1 MAMVIRSSFEDGK
14 ALSALDRCIGTQ
26 IKEIGKPDFTHQ
38 IVLCLP
44 EVLPGQKDWGEVD
57 GEPMDFSRQED
68 QVKATRWYI
77 DELMKRFKQAKYN
90 I

>member
-1 MAMVIRSSFEDGK
+1 MQEKKEWLWLLDRLFEDGK

-44 EVLPGQKDWGEVD
+44 GSSSRTKRLGRSGWRANGLFQTRGSGEGHPLVY
-57 GEPMDFSRQED
+57 R
-68 QVKATRWYI
+68 
-77 DELMKRFKQAKYN
+77 
-90 I
+90 

>member
-1 MAMVIRSSFEDGK
+1 MGKAVALQHATQIKMQEKKEWLWLLDRLFEDGK

-57 GEPMDFSRQED
+57 GEQWTFPD
-68 QVKATRWYI
+68 
-77 DELMKRFKQAKYN
+77 KR
-90 I
+90 IR

>member
-1 MAMVIRSSFEDGK
+1 MVIRSSFEDGK

-44 EVLPGQKDWGEVD
+44 EVLPGQKIGEKWMASQWTFPD
-57 GEPMDFSRQED
+57 
-68 QVKATRWYI
+68 
-77 DELMKRFKQAKYN
+77 KR
-90 I
+90 IR